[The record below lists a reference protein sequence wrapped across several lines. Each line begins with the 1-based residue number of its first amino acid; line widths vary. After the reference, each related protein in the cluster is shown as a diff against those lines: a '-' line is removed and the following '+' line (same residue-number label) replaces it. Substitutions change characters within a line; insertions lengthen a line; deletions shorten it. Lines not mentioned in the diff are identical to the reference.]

1 MKLVNFSY
9 TVIRTKRKNE
19 TRSQTVIH
27 QFLNEEMD
35 SETPGCCLFVLKIQ
49 YLHFSLQISV
59 IFPKEG
65 VLCGVGRGT
74 TCLVYSYERP
84 ISVPQSD
91 KASCQLFQTFFGMCY
106 TRPGRKGSFVVFL
119 SLFGET
125 QGSYLDTRESQI
137 MTVLTSL

>member
-9 TVIRTKRKNE
+9 TAIQTKRKNE
-19 TRSQTVIH
+19 TRSQAVIH
-27 QFLNEEMD
+27 QFLNEEVD
-35 SETPGCCLFVLKIQ
+35 SETTGNLFVLRIQ
-49 YLHFSLQISV
+49 YRHFSLQISV
-59 IFPKEG
+59 ILPKEG
-65 VLCGVGRGT
+65 VLCGVGSGT

-84 ISVPQSD
+84 ISFPQSD
-91 KASCQLFQTFFGMCY
+91 TASFQLFQTFFGMCY